1 MDTQE
6 IDLIHQSE
14 TAYVDDS
21 IKTLKWNEHIRR
33 RPGMY
38 VGKLGDGAAQDDGI
52 YILVKEVIDNSIDEF
67 TMGFGKLIELT
78 IDNKENVMVRDYG
91 RGIPLNKLKDCVSLM
106 NTGGKYDSNVFKRSV
121 GLNGVGTK
129 AVNALSVNFVAT
141 SVRDGQSK
149 TVRFSKGELIE
160 DAPIQPTDEKN
171 GTTICFTPDYE
182 LFGDF
187 HFIEDYIEKLIWN
200 YCYINTGLTISYNGI
215 KHVSRNGL
223 VDLLQH
229 NVKEEDC
236 IYPIVHFHDDEFEVA
251 FTHSNSVYGEEYYS
265 FANGQN
271 TTHGGTHLTAFK
283 EAFVKTVKDFF
294 KKDFDPN
301 DVRASLIAAISIK
314 ITEPQFEGQ
323 TKTKLGALLMEPD
336 GRSLRTFILDF
347 IRKNLDNYLH
357 INKDVADL
365 MQKKIQQS
373 EKERKSINEIKKAT
387 RETAKKASLNNRKLR
402 DCKIHLNSNNERKL
416 ESTLFITEGDSA
428 SGSITK
434 SRNVYTQAVFS
445 LRGKTTNSFKD
456 PKEAMKNEEL
466 SLLSAALNVEQDIE
480 NLRYNYI
487 VIATDADDDGMHI
500 RLLMLTY
507 FLVFHPELIKAGH
520 VYILQTPLFRV
531 RNLKETRYCYS
542 EEERINAINSL
553 GKNPEITRF
562 KGLGEISPTEFSH
575 FIGKGMRLDPVILD
589 GNTNV
594 QELLQFYMDDN
605 KKVSGRREFIIK
617 NLRHTEV

>member
-106 NTGGKYDSNVFKRSV
+106 NTGGKYDSKVFKRSV

-129 AVNALSVNFVAT
+129 AVNALSINFVAT

-149 TVRFSKGELIE
+149 TVRFSKGELVE
-160 DAPIQPTDEKN
+160 DAPIQPTEEKN

-251 FTHSNSVYGEEYYS
+251 FTHSHSAYGEEYYS

-445 LRGKTTNSFKD
+445 LRGKTTNSFKE

-531 RNLKETRYCYS
+531 RNQKETRYCYS
-542 EEERINAINSL
+542 EEERINAINAL

-562 KGLGEISPTEFSH
+562 KGLGEISPSEFSH

>member
-106 NTGGKYDSNVFKRSV
+106 NTGGKYDSKVFKRSV

-129 AVNALSVNFVAT
+129 AVNALSINFVAT

-160 DAPIQPTDEKN
+160 DAPIQPTEEKN

-251 FTHSNSVYGEEYYS
+251 FTHSHSAYGEEYYS

-445 LRGKTTNSFKD
+445 LRGKTTNSFKE

-531 RNLKETRYCYS
+531 RNQKETRYCYS
-542 EEERINAINSL
+542 EEERINAINAL

-562 KGLGEISPTEFSH
+562 KGLGEISPSEFSH

-589 GNTNV
+589 GSTNV

-605 KKVSGRREFIIK
+605 KKVTGRREFIIQ

>member
-6 IDLIHQSE
+6 IDLIQQSE
-14 TAYVDDS
+14 TSYVDDS

-78 IDNKENVMVRDYG
+78 IDNKENVVVRDYG

-106 NTGGKYDSNVFKRSV
+106 NTGGKYDSKVFKRSV

-171 GTTICFTPDYE
+171 GTTISFTPDYE

-251 FTHSNSVYGEEYYS
+251 FTHSYSVYGEEYYS

-507 FLVFHPELIKAGH
+507 FLVFHPELIKSGH

-605 KKVSGRREFIIK
+605 KKVTGRREFIIK

>member
-106 NTGGKYDSNVFKRSV
+106 NTGGKYDSKVFKRSV

-129 AVNALSVNFVAT
+129 AVNALSINFVAT

-149 TVRFSKGELIE
+149 TVRFSKGELVE
-160 DAPIQPTDEKN
+160 DAPIQPTEEKN

-251 FTHSNSVYGEEYYS
+251 FTHSHSVYGEEYYS

-445 LRGKTTNSFKD
+445 LRGKTTNSFKE

-531 RNLKETRYCYS
+531 RNQKETRYCYS
-542 EEERINAINSL
+542 EEERINAINAL

-605 KKVSGRREFIIK
+605 KKVTGRREFIIQ